1 MSQKPGLSVGPLVS
15 PVLLST
21 AGCPKAETS
30 KDTCVLLTEERP
42 FGVVTKTWTPQPT
55 LYMKN

>member
-21 AGCPKAETS
+21 ASCPKAETS

-55 LYMKN
+55 LYVKN